1 LQALYAG
8 FLPYFFRFFAIAYV
22 SQIILD
28 LYVYRGQVPE
38 FWSPR
43 TYMKP
48 ASLAFNA
55 YDPHNL
61 TLHKMY
67 ADQVY
72 EDIEET
78 KGANPELKSLNVV

>member
-1 LQALYAG
+1 
-8 FLPYFFRFFAIAYV
+8 
-22 SQIILD
+22 
-28 LYVYRGQVPE
+28 
-38 FWSPR
+38 
-43 TYMKP
+43 MKP